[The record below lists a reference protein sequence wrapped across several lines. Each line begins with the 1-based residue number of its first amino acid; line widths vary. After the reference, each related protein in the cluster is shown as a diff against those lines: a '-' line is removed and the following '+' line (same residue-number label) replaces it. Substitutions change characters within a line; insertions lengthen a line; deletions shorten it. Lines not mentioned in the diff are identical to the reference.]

1 MKAYG
6 ITDRNGWARIELGD
20 QVKETK
26 RVEGANGLDP
36 IWEEVFVFDVSDFI
50 QICLKFIHYSYLYF
64 QVADPDNDKFKVSL
78 FFGETQI
85 GLTAEYSLTGLI
97 KMKLKYRG
105 MAVPGGKV
113 DPEDGLDHMGVRIL

>member
-1 MKAYG
+1 MPQVEITATGANCKKLDMKAYG

-64 QVADPDNDKFKVSL
+64 
-78 FFGETQI
+78 
-85 GLTAEYSLTGLI
+85 
-97 KMKLKYRG
+97 
-105 MAVPGGKV
+105 
-113 DPEDGLDHMGVRIL
+113 